1 MKKALLS
8 VATIMVLGFLNF
20 YFFMPGTL
28 FAIFQKIERKTG
40 GLEEKNIM
48 VNGLNIHYLEGGKGD
63 PLVLIHGFGGNKDHW
78 TRISRFL
85 TPYFNVIAPDLPG
98 FGESDEEPH
107 GKYSIKDQAQF
118 LKQFI
123 EQLGIKSFHIGGN
136 SMGGYIAGQYAALFP
151 GDLKSLF
158 LISPAGVLSSEFS
171 QMQQRIKNGGPNPL
185 IAKDAGEFDE
195 LLEFIFVKKPFIPG
209 PIKNYLKDE
218 AIRHQALNETI
229 FQLIKDTELNEP
241 MESLLDHLDVNA
253 FILWG
258 AEDKVLHPSGA
269 RILEAIIKNSKA
281 LVLKNVGHVPMI
293 ELPKKTAGLYLE
305 FHNMK

>member
-8 VATIMVLGFLNF
+8 AATIMVLGFLNF
-20 YFFMPGTL
+20 YFFMPGAL

-40 GLEEKNIM
+40 GLEEKSIM

-63 PLVLIHGFGGNKDHW
+63 SLVLIHGFGGNKDHW

-98 FGESDEEPH
+98 FGESDEEPD
-107 GKYSIKDQAQF
+107 GKYSIKDQAHF
-118 LKQFI
+118 LKQFV

-136 SMGGYIAGQYAALFP
+136 SMGGYITGQYAALFP

-229 FQLIKDTELNEP
+229 FQRIKDTDLNEP
-241 MESLLDHLDVNA
+241 MESLLGHLNVNA

-258 AEDKVLHPSGA
+258 SDDKVLHPSGA

-281 LVLKNVGHVPMI
+281 QVMKNVGHAPMI